1 MFKVNIVKI
10 IVFLIVKY
18 LVFFTLL
25 AFLGDRFKLIV
36 INNSNN
42 TEELLSNS
50 FYYLIYPLL
59 ITVLFTFLFSMPF
72 YFSFRVKKVI
82 YFVFLVIAVLLVE
95 YFIYSEIASATDFKN
110 GLYNGLLTLLFF
122 VFFFSKEIVLKFKLA
137 KL

>member
-122 VFFFSKEIVLKFKLA
+122 VFFFSKEIVLKFKQA

>member
-82 YFVFLVIAVLLVE
+82 YFVFLVIAGLLVE

-122 VFFFSKEIVLKFKLA
+122 VFFFSKEIVLKFKQA